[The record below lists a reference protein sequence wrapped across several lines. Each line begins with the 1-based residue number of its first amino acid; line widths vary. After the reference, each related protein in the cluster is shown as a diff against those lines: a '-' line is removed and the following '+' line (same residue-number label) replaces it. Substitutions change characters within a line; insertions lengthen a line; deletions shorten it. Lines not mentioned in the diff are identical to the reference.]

1 MKTSFGSFS
10 PNAWV
15 RIPLVAA
22 MLAVCFSGPSVSAQ
36 QIPQIAGTIPF
47 IDPEGCLGSGLGIVL
62 LARTPRGAS
71 AAIGQVGGQ
80 VIYDARV
87 FNTDD
92 ACVASGVSVT
102 VTRPDKMVF
111 SSSLSE
117 FYKFAVEGMQY
128 TAPDGSRMSIAPSS
142 ADYSRFVGRNA
153 LRPGESILFRNVQP
167 EGNLQTPS
175 NSYRIR
181 AVDLQ
186 TDQNTQI
193 KFVAAEA
200 DTAGMI
206 HQNNPL
212 SRGSASQGVK
222 TVVPEPS
229 IAVAIRCANLAGDPE
244 TIQYIITV
252 TNNGTVAHT
261 TSAVSLNIDGANVP
275 VPSVP
280 SLAVGQSFE
289 LPPVEVR
296 PTDPCAAPTARTTAT
311 GTYVINRIVNGVTI
325 PESVTFRNADGTV
338 QAPPTAETSA
348 CSVPVNPLLTL
359 AVDCTNDPVMPGH
372 PLRYEGTVTNG
383 GNVTLE
389 NVNVL
394 TSPSRGN
401 VVFAGQAPGAT
412 PDLAPGTTL
421 GFTLIYVVP
430 EGTENCVLPT
440 EFTAAGNNRCNGSRV
455 QATAQ
460 TECDLEF
467 MPSLKVTLACPPEPT
482 AQGRN
487 LNYTGTVVNTGNIT
501 LRDIE
506 VVAARPTA
514 GTRVTTI
521 RSLAPG
527 ATADFSGRF
536 SVPSDCCNIDN
547 MVVATGTSDCTN
559 TVVTDTATSVCPV
572 LFTPALELTK
582 VCPPDAVSPGEVLTY
597 EGTIRNSGNIT
608 LRDVIVFS
616 DVLGDGA
623 PFLGPIALSPG
634 EELDYIGSFVVPS
647 GFCGPEVVT
656 ARARSLC
663 GDVPVTVTNDTA
675 CSVEV
680 TPRWTLT
687 NVCPATPIVLGAPA
701 TFTGTLT
708 NTGDVDITGVTIS
721 NSFGL
726 IDGDP
731 IGQSDV
737 TTRAVIAPGETV
749 TFPFTITVPADRSC
763 CEVIDRLT
771 ATGTNPCTGDTLTTT
786 STAVC
791 PLVTS
796 PAIDVVLDCVSG
808 TFAVGDW
815 VIYKGRVSNVGD
827 VILEDVAVSITTGP
841 ANTELSFIGS
851 SVLGVGE
858 TEEFV
863 VSYEKTAAG
872 PLAPL
877 LVTAVGEG
885 SCDRAPVTD
894 AASCNI
900 VGGPAIPSIA
910 AFSASV
916 SEVEIIWNVSPAM
929 PYQLQFCGSLGGSW
943 EPNGDVVIADGATF
957 RLTQPLENGQIGFYR
972 LIPVQ

>member
-1 MKTSFGSFS
+1 MKKSLGSFS

-22 MLAVCFSGPSVSAQ
+22 MLAVCFGGPSAKAQ
-36 QIPQIAGTIPF
+36 QIPQISGTIPF

-62 LARTPRGAS
+62 LARTPNGAS
-71 AAIGQVGGQ
+71 AAVGQIDGR

-87 FNTDD
+87 YNTDD
-92 ACVASGVSVT
+92 ACVASGVSVS
-102 VTRPDKMVF
+102 VTRPDNMVF

-117 FYKFAVEGMQY
+117 FYKFAVEGMVY
-128 TAPDGSRMSIAPSS
+128 TAPDGSKMSIAPTS

-167 EGNLQTPS
+167 EGNLQSPS
-175 NSYRIR
+175 GAYRIR
-181 AVDLQ
+181 SAHLEVDPS
-186 TDQNTQI
+186 TQI
-193 KFVAAEA
+193 KFVSAEA
-200 DTAGMI
+200 NTGGMI

-212 SRGSASQGVK
+212 SKGSASQSVK

-229 IAVAIRCANLAGDPE
+229 IAVTIDCRNKPGDE
-244 TIQYIITV
+244 STIQYFITV
-252 TNNGTVAHT
+252 TNNGTVPHSS
-261 TSAVSLNIDGANVP
+261 SAATLTIDGVNVP

-280 SLAVGQSFE
+280 NLAVGQSFE
-289 LPPVEVR
+289 LPAVEVT
-296 PTDPCAAPTARTTAT
+296 PTDPCTPPTATTTAV
-311 GTYVINRIVNGVTI
+311 GTYHINRVLNGVTVS
-325 PESVTFRNADGTV
+325 ESVVFRNADGTV
-338 QAPPTAETSA
+338 QAPPTATTSA
-348 CSVPVNPLLTL
+348 CGVPINPLLTL
-359 AVDCTNDPVMPGH
+359 AVDCTNDPVMAGH

-383 GNVTLE
+383 GNVTIE
-389 NVNVL
+389 NVNV
-394 TSPSRGN
+394 TTAPNRG
-401 VVFAGQAPGAT
+401 VVTFAGQAPGAT

-421 GFTLIYVVP
+421 GFTLVYVVP
-430 EGTENCVLPT
+430 EGTEDCVLPT
-440 EFTAAGNNRCNGSRV
+440 EFTAAGNQRCNGSRV
-455 QATAQ
+455 QDTAATNCA
-460 TECDLEF
+460 LEF
-467 MPSLKVTLACPPEPT
+467 MPALKVTLDCPPEPT

-536 SVPSDCCNIDN
+536 EVPADCCNIDN
-547 MVVATGTSDCTN
+547 TVVATGTADCTN
-559 TVVTDTATSVCPV
+559 EVVTDSATSVCPV

-623 PFLGPIALSPG
+623 PFLGPLALSPG

-647 GFCGPEVVT
+647 GFCGPEVVS

-663 GDVPVTVTNDTA
+663 GDVPVVVTNDTA

-726 IDGDP
+726 IDGAP
-731 IGQSDV
+731 VGESDV
-737 TTRAVIAPGETV
+737 ATRAVIAPGETV
-749 TFPFTITVPADRSC
+749 TFPFTITIPADRSC

-771 ATGTNPCTGDTLTTT
+771 ATGTNPCTGETLTTT

-796 PAIDVVLDCVSG
+796 PAIDIALDCVAGPFS
-808 TFAVGDW
+808 VGDW
-815 VIYKGRVSNVGD
+815 VIYKGRVSNIGD

-841 ANTELSFIGS
+841 ANAELSFIGS
-851 SVLGVGE
+851 SVLAVGE

-863 VSYEKTAAG
+863 LSYEKTAAG
-872 PLAPL
+872 PLAPI

-885 SCDRAPVTD
+885 TCDRAPVTD
-894 AASCNI
+894 ATSCNI
-900 VGGPAIPSIA
+900 AGGPAVPSVA
-910 AFSASV
+910 AFTASA
-916 SEVEIIWNVSPAM
+916 SEVEIIWNVVPASA
-929 PYQLQFCGSLGGSW
+929 YQLQFCDSLGGSW
-943 EPNGDVVIADGATF
+943 EPSGDVIVADGTTF